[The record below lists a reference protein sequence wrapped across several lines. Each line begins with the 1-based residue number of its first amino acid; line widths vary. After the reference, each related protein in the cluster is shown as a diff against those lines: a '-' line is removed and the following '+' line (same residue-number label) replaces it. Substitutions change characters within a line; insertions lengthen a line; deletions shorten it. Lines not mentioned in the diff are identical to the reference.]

1 MKPFWKRLVGVA
13 IVVPVLVLGFLL
25 ATGERGLLSSGRSKI
40 RIHFEPRDV
49 ATFQLTGPETE
60 RLGWSPERLGV
71 MLDYLSRLS
80 TDAFVIV
87 TKGETVA
94 SLGPL
99 DTVYNVHSVRKAMLN
114 AVVGQHLG
122 DGPTDVSLD
131 ATLEQFGIDDEPG
144 PLTPLQRQATVL
156 HLVRSVS
163 GINHPAAA
171 EGGLTADKD
180 ARLGHE
186 ENQPGAVWAYNNW
199 DYNALTTIFEQRT
212 GLTVADA
219 FRSGIADPLGFQDVS
234 GETVTYSVE
243 PERSRHRAAA
253 FRLSARD
260 LVRFGQLYLDRGVAD
275 GEVLLPA
282 SWVDRI
288 TTDPEPTGISG
299 LRSGHG
305 YLWWIPGPD
314 TGLPEGSFFAWGLG
328 QQTVFV
334 IPAWDTVI
342 VHQSDTTDFIKRWLQ
357 RQQEGVDGDAALE
370 EIVVGCL
377 RKDAQPSEFCREHRF
392 TSRREFDTLIS
403 LIADARLA
411 E

>member
-275 GEVLLPA
+275 GEGRSDHDRPRADRNLRTAQRPRLSLVDTGAGYRPARRELLRLGPRPA
-282 SWVDRI
+282 D
-288 TTDPEPTGISG
+288 G
-299 LRSGHG
+299 LRHSCLGHRHRPPVG
-305 YLWWIPGPD
+305 YD
-314 TGLPEGSFFAWGLG
+314 GL
-328 QQTVFV
+328 
-334 IPAWDTVI
+334 
-342 VHQSDTTDFIKRWLQ
+342 HQAL
-357 RQQEGVDGDAALE
+357 AAASA
-370 EIVVGCL
+370 GG
-377 RKDAQPSEFCREHRF
+377 R
-392 TSRREFDTLIS
+392 
-403 LIADARLA
+403 
-411 E
+411 